1 MKCYACGKNT
11 TLSQWRTVNLE
22 PVKKTTIKSSGT
34 SVGLSRTH
42 PINYYTVPGSSR
54 FSNIYACPHCGTLRV
69 RTPTDKN

>member
-22 PVKKTTIKSSGT
+22 PVKKTTIKSRGT

-42 PINYYTVPGSSR
+42 PINYYTVTR
-54 FSNIYACPHCGTLRV
+54 FIKVLKYLCLSTLWHIES
-69 RTPTDKN
+69 